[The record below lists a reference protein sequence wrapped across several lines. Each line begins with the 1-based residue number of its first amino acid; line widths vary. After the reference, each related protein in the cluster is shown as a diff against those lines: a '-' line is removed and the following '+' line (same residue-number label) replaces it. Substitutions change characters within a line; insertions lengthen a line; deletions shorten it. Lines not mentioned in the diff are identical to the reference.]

1 MTSTSP
7 LTVQMT
13 FPAVPE
19 LVSTI
24 RLSVS
29 SMASRIAFNVEDIED
44 IKIAVSEACTNVIQ
58 HAYSESTPQSDKTI
72 QLNIEL
78 TSEKISIT
86 IQDQGKGFDTAIL
99 GTRSQKESSEDTLG
113 LGLGLA
119 FVQNLMDHSDIQ
131 SEENKGTTISM
142 VKSLTKK
149 ENLQTVA

>member
-1 MTSTSP
+1 MSIETP
-7 LTVQMT
+7 LSITMS

-58 HAYSESTPQSDKTI
+58 HAYPDSTPSNERLIHLAVD
-72 QLNIEL
+72 L
-78 TSEKISIT
+78 TSEKIAIT
-86 IQDQGKGFDTAIL
+86 IQDKGEGFDTSIL
-99 GTRSQKESSEDTLG
+99 GTQTQKESSEDTLG

-119 FVQNLMDHSDIQ
+119 FVQNLMDHSDIH
-131 SEENKGTTISM
+131 SEINQGTTITM
-142 VKSLTKK
+142 VKSLEKK
-149 ENLQTVA
+149 ENLQTVS